1 MESIMEFPALFSR
14 GFRKSSNA
22 VRWFAGVSITSTCQR
37 IESAMI
43 GVHGR
48 GSGAPVEI
56 RKTISFDVPREIVDI
71 CSELLRMQRQEQL
84 SPSGNNRSVRIPADL
99 SLNVARELASIEE
112 EAIQELVSESKL
124 TVNDVLA
131 TGVYDPGIHIAT
143 PHGIFYRG
151 LSDASRLAEHT
162 GMNIVDSFPAQ
173 DIAVRGNG
181 GPVFPLPAWVFLK
194 SETSP
199 RILIDLGRTARVT
212 FLPQAHNAFSH
223 QKIRQIDVIPCGSL
237 LDTLVWQLTSGRTA
251 IDTSGR
257 FAVQG
262 CQDPKLLSALR
273 VALPQK
279 NDWSPTGLQPERYL
293 QRADKAAKEGLPHQ
307 DVLCTVSGFIAETI
321 ARQVLTMMKETG
333 IFEPELLIQGSGQQH
348 GLLMN
353 SLSSHL
359 QQRSLLPISQ
369 LGIPVDTFDALC
381 TAMLALLAVDCVPG
395 NLPHLTGGESAKPLG
410 RLTQGSMANW
420 YRLLCA
426 MAETN
431 AVNRSVRSAV

>member
-1 MESIMEFPALFSR
+1 MVFPTLFSR
-14 GFRKSSNA
+14 GVRRSSDA

-56 RKTISFDVPREIVDI
+56 RKTISFDIPREIVDAFHD
-71 CSELLRMQRQEQL
+71 LQRTLYDQEQQCH
-84 SPSGNNRSVRIPADL
+84 SEKNGEVKIPVSL
-99 SLNVARELASIEE
+99 SLHVARELASIEE
-112 EAIQELVSESKL
+112 EAIQELVGESKL

-131 TGVYDPGIHIAT
+131 AGVSDPGLRVAT
-143 PHGIFYRG
+143 VHGIFYQG
-151 LSDASRLAEHT
+151 LSDAPRLAEHT

-181 GPVFPLPAWVFLK
+181 GPVFPLPAWIFLK

-199 RILIDLGRTARVT
+199 RILLDLGRTARLT
-212 FLPQAHNAFSH
+212 FLPRAENAFSH

-237 LDTLVWQLTSGRTA
+237 LDTLVWQLTGGKTA

-262 CQDPKLLSALR
+262 CQNPQLLSALR
-273 VALPQK
+273 AALLPK
-279 NDWSPTGLQPERYL
+279 EDWSPAGLKPDRYL
-293 QRADKAAKEGLPHQ
+293 QIAEKAAKEGLSHQ
-307 DVLCTVSGFIAETI
+307 DILCTVSGFIAETV
-321 ARQVLTMMKETG
+321 AGQVLSMTKGTG
-333 IFEPELLIQGSGQQH
+333 SFEPELLIQGSGQQH

-353 SLSSHL
+353 SLTTHI
-359 QQRSLLPISQ
+359 QKRSLVPISQ

-381 TAMLALLAVDCVPG
+381 TAMLALLAVDRVPG
-395 NLPHLTGGESAKPLG
+395 NLPHVTGSESAKPLG

-420 YRLLCA
+420 QRLLCE
-426 MAETN
+426 MAETTP
-431 AVNRSVRSAV
+431 ANRSLRSAM